1 MSREIDDAEKFE
13 NLSQLCEEM
22 TGRPW
27 DGTVAHL
34 NELSTRQQETTEIL
48 EVHAE
53 WLSRLRNRA
62 LGSGHDWTTEE
73 LRHQARLDGDLTV
86 IPEWMLNQG
95 STEESA

>member
-1 MSREIDDAEKFE
+1 MSREIDNAEKFE

-34 NELSTRQQETTEIL
+34 HELSTRQQEATEIL

-53 WLSRLRNRA
+53 WLSRLRDRA
-62 LGSGHDWTTEE
+62 LGSGHNWTTNE
-73 LRHQARLDGDLTV
+73 LRRQSRLDGDLAT
-86 IPEWMLNQG
+86 PAEWLVEPRTDEG
-95 STEESA
+95 A